1 MPDAIA
7 PFLAFLCLT
16 VGALLLYDGVS
27 TPDLTQTAKVIGGA
41 SFLSL
46 GSVALW
52 FGVKNW
58 LKWRSIYKEYRNE

>member
-46 GSVALW
+46 GSVGLW